1 MLGLGAGITKSKVKR
16 NTYAVF
22 DGTDDFI
29 TVPDNNALSF
39 SPDPGFGLSMW
50 LNLNSGNHG
59 ILVKNQE
66 YILHVRSDGD
76 ITFICV
82 DDSNDKKNRLIAND
96 SFVFNQWVHLIV
108 EFSDA
113 YTPGGSATKPRI
125 FQNNSSPS
133 QASTLDAEFSEMENT
148 TNDLIIGK
156 TNLSVG
162 GDTTTGALTFLNG
175 AMTNLHIYTGIL
187 TDAERSNVYNAGK
200 DGNFSNIVDN
210 TIVASYLLT
219 SDLNDSSGNGHNGSS
234 GSGQS
239 PIFTTV

>member
-1 MLGLGAGITKSKVKR
+1 MLGLGAGITKGKVKR

-96 SFVFNQWVHLIV
+96 SFVFNQWVHL
-108 EFSDA
+108 
-113 YTPGGSATKPRI
+113 
-125 FQNNSSPS
+125 NSSPS